1 MASIE
6 DHILKSNDAVRMVG
20 PVVTCGEFADAVL
33 DAMREDNPDK
43 SIVVEQNAAY
53 MRIKVENEC
62 ILRIATLERALGRP
76 VRRGDL
82 EMNMP
87 SFAGF
92 IETMPDYVRFYSIR

>member
-1 MASIE
+1 MTLE
-6 DHILKSNDAVRMVG
+6 DKPRLVG

-33 DAMREDNPDK
+33 ESMQEDNPDK
-43 SIVVEQNAAY
+43 TFIVEQNAAY
-53 MRIKVENEC
+53 MRIKVEGEC
-62 ILRIATLERALGRP
+62 ILRLATLERALGRP

-92 IETMPDYVRFYSIR
+92 IETLPDHVRFFSKQ

>member
-1 MASIE
+1 MQS
-6 DHILKSNDAVRMVG
+6 DDKPRMVG

-33 DAMREDNPDK
+33 ESMQEDNPGK
-43 SIVVEQNAAY
+43 TFIVEQNAAY
-53 MRIKVENEC
+53 MRIKVEDEC
-62 ILRIATLERALGRP
+62 VLRIATLERTLGRP

-92 IETMPDYVRFYSIR
+92 IQTMPDYVRFYSRQ

>member
-1 MASIE
+1 MTST
-6 DHILKSNDAVRMVG
+6 DGNRLVG
-20 PVVTCGEFADAVL
+20 PVVTAGEFADAVL
-33 DAMREDNPDK
+33 ESMQEDNPDK
-43 SIVVEQNAAY
+43 EIIVERNAAY
-53 MRIKVENEC
+53 MRIKVDGEC

-92 IETMPDYVRFYSIR
+92 IQTLPDHVRFYSNR

>member
-1 MASIE
+1 VT
-6 DHILKSNDAVRMVG
+6 SNETARLVG

-33 DAMREDNPDK
+33 ESMREDNPGK
-43 SIVVEQNAAY
+43 SIIVEENAAY
-53 MRIKVENEC
+53 MRIKVEDEC
-62 ILRIATLERALGRP
+62 ILRISTLARALGRP

-92 IETMPDYVRFYSIR
+92 IETLPDHVRFFSNR